1 MRARE
6 QFMNR
11 RGRTLFWLI
20 YNTIVRSN
28 NRLHSSLLFLTY
40 SNPQQQLRC
49 LVANVECP
57 KEALEWFE
65 ILQDDLCEHDQP
77 ILRVS
82 IYAYRVCSIAT
93 RIRNLMATAD
103 SDSTSS
109 LAPSLLAE
117 SNAIESELL
126 IWMRSETVSPQLAPQ
141 NLSILPIWNMYRTVH
156 SKLQWHLLELF
167 NFQAKILPSHL
178 PGLNVQHRRQSS
190 VLISRG
196 WWRKS

>member
-1 MRARE
+1 
-6 QFMNR
+6 MNR
-11 RGRTLFWLI
+11 RGHTLFWLI

-126 IWMRSETVSPQLAPQ
+126 TWMRSETVSPQLAPQ
-141 NLSILPIWNMYRTVH
+141 NLPMLPIWNMYRVVH

-167 NFQAKILPSHL
+167 NFQANYSQAIFPASTS
-178 PGLNVQHRRQSS
+178 NTDVRAVS
-190 VLISRG
+190 
-196 WWRKS
+196 